1 MKTKNFDLR
10 IFLTLALFLMVIVGF
25 AQNKPETKAYL
36 IETKDGN
43 SYTGQIV
50 TSDSVKVI
58 FNAGKL
64 GEITLQQSDI
74 KKMEPLNAKQLKG
87 NKYWFD
93 NPQSTR
99 YFFSP
104 NGYGLK
110 KGEGYYQ
117 NIWVLMNS
125 FAVGIND
132 YISVGGGLVPLFLFG
147 GAPTPVWITAK
158 VSVPVTKDKFN
169 VGAGILAATAL
180 GESSGRIGIFY
191 GIATLGSR
199 DKNVSLGIGYGFSG
213 GSVSN
218 TPILNLNGMLRVGA
232 RSYLLS
238 ENYFFTDGS
247 SGAGIIMIGGRQIIK
262 NAGLDYGL
270 MMPVGTG
277 VGSFVAAPWLGIRFR
292 LGREKC
298 DNVEM

>member
-1 MKTKNFDLR
+1 MKTSIINFR
-10 IFLTLALFLMVIVGF
+10 IILTLAMCWMVMVCS
-25 AQNKPETKAYL
+25 AQEKTEPKAYL
-36 IETKDGN
+36 IETRDGN
-43 SYTGQIV
+43 SYMGKIV
-50 TSDSVKVI
+50 ATDSVKVL
-58 FNAGKL
+58 FHTEKL
-64 GEITLQQSDI
+64 GEITILKSDI
-74 KKMEPLNAKQLKG
+74 KKMEPFNVKQLKG
-87 NKYWFD
+87 DIYWFE

-125 FAVGIND
+125 FVVGIND
-132 YISVGGGLVPLFLFG
+132 YVSLGGGTVPLFLFG

-158 VSVPVTKDKFN
+158 VSIPVSKDKFN

-180 GESSGRIGIFY
+180 GESSSGGIGIFY

-199 DKNVSLGIGYGFSG
+199 DKNVSLGVGYGFSG
-213 GSVSN
+213 GSISS
-218 TPILNLNGMLRVGA
+218 TPVLNLNGMLRVGA

-247 SGAGIIMIGGRQIIK
+247 SGVLLLMVGARHIIK
-262 NAGLDYGL
+262 NTGLDYGL

-277 VGSFVAAPWLGIRFR
+277 EGSFVAAPWLGITIPFGVRR
-292 LGREKC
+292 
-298 DNVEM
+298 

>member
-180 GESSGRIGIFY
+180 GESSGGIGIFY

-277 VGSFVAAPWLGIRFR
+277 VGSFVAAPWLGITVAFGKR
-292 LGREKC
+292 K
-298 DNVEM
+298 M

>member
-1 MKTKNFDLR
+1 MKTKNFNHR
-10 IFLTLALFLMVIVGF
+10 IILTLALFLTVIVGA

-43 SYTGQIV
+43 SYMGQIV

-180 GESSGRIGIFY
+180 GESSGGIGIFY

-277 VGSFVAAPWLGIRFR
+277 VGSFVAAPWLGITVAFGKR
-292 LGREKC
+292 K
-298 DNVEM
+298 M

>member
-180 GESSGRIGIFY
+180 GESSGGIGIFY

-247 SGAGIIMIGGRQIIK
+247 SDAGIIMIGGRQIIK

-277 VGSFVAAPWLGIRFR
+277 VGSFVAAPWLGITIPFGKR
-292 LGREKC
+292 K
-298 DNVEM
+298 M

>member
-1 MKTKNFDLR
+1 MKTTIIYFR
-10 IFLTLALFLMVIVGF
+10 IILTLAFFWMVMVCS
-25 AQNKPETKAYL
+25 AQEKTESKAYL
-36 IETKDGN
+36 IETRDGN
-43 SYTGQIV
+43 SYLGKIV
-50 TSDSVKVI
+50 ATDSVKVL
-58 FNAGKL
+58 FHTEKL
-64 GEITLQQSDI
+64 GEITILKSDI
-74 KKMEPLNAKQLKG
+74 KKMEALNVKQLKG
-87 NKYWFD
+87 DKYWFE

-132 YISVGGGLVPLFLFG
+132 YVSIGGGLVPLFLFG

-158 VSVPVTKDKFN
+158 VSIPVSRDKFN

-180 GESSGRIGIFY
+180 GESSSGGIGIFY

-199 DKNVSLGIGYGFSG
+199 DKNVSLGVGYGFSG
-213 GSVSN
+213 GSVSS
-218 TPILNLNGMLRVGA
+218 TPVLNLNGMLRVSV

-247 SGAGIIMIGGRQIIK
+247 SGVFLLMVGARHIIK

-270 MMPVGTG
+270 MMPVGSG
-277 VGSFVAAPWLGIRFR
+277 VGSFVAAPWLGITIPFGK
-292 LGREKC
+292 GR
-298 DNVEM
+298 

>member
-180 GESSGRIGIFY
+180 GESSGGIGIFY

-199 DKNVSLGIGYGFSG
+199 DKNVSLGVGYGFSG

-247 SGAGIIMIGGRQIIK
+247 SDAGIIMIGGRQIIK

-277 VGSFVAAPWLGIRFR
+277 VGSFVAAPWLGITIPFGKR
-292 LGREKC
+292 K
-298 DNVEM
+298 M

>member
-180 GESSGRIGIFY
+180 GESSGGIGIFY

-277 VGSFVAAPWLGIRFR
+277 VGSFVAAPWLGITIPFGKR
-292 LGREKC
+292 K
-298 DNVEM
+298 M